1 MGHVQEIDMSKVERA
16 PLTSATLQALAGAAR
31 LHVPEARREPVRSA
45 LDGIYALLDALDAVP
60 VGETP
65 PANAYDARWEVK

>member
-1 MGHVQEIDMSKVERA
+1 MMSKVERA
-16 PLTSATLQALAGAAR
+16 PLTNATLQALASMAR
-31 LHVPEARREPVRSA
+31 LNVPEGRQEPVRSV
-45 LDGIYALLDALDAVP
+45 LDRIYALLDGLDAVP

>member
-1 MGHVQEIDMSKVERA
+1 MSKVERA
-16 PLTSATLQALAGAAR
+16 PLTSATLQALAGVAR
-31 LHVPEARREPVRSA
+31 LNVPEARREPVRSVLDRMYTL
-45 LDGIYALLDALDAVP
+45 LDGLDAVP

>member
-1 MGHVQEIDMSKVERA
+1 LGTVQEINMSKVERA
-16 PLTSATLQALAGAAR
+16 PLTSAKLQVMASAAR
-31 LHVPEARREPVRSA
+31 LHVPEARQEALRSA

>member
-1 MGHVQEIDMSKVERA
+1 MSKVERA
-16 PLTSATLQALAGAAR
+16 PLTGATLQALAGVAR
-31 LHVPEARREPVRSA
+31 LNVPEARQEPVRSA
-45 LDGIYALLDALDAVP
+45 LDRIYALLDGLDAVP

>member
-1 MGHVQEIDMSKVERA
+1 VQEIEMTRVERV

-31 LHVPEARREPVRSA
+31 LRLPAARQEPVRSA
-45 LDGIYALLDALDAVP
+45 LERVYALLDALDSVP

-65 PANAYDARWEVK
+65 PANAYDARWR